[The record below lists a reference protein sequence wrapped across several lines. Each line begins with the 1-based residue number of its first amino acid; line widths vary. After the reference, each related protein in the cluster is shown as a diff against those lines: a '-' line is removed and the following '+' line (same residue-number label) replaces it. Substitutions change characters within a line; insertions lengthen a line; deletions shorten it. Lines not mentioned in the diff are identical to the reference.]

1 MIPRPAILHMDSA
14 GPLRFPGDPFL
25 DFAAFSDPG
34 RSGKRLARSGVP
46 GAAPMMAE
54 HKGTLVQQMS
64 WLNSAASSTPV
75 YASRRTLPN
84 ATQHSVPAGGLRLCR
99 AVESRGGAPALGS
112 GGGSDAFASG
122 LSPAPMATFPHPRS
136 SNRTCPTQA
145 SGFRTRSCLRPRM
158 ASARFRKAS
167 EAKFIP

>member
-14 GPLRFPGDPFL
+14 GPPRFPDDPSCGS
-25 DFAAFSDPG
+25 AAFHDPG
-34 RSGKRLARSGVP
+34 RPSAPRLYRRCPCCPQDHKAEGVII
-46 GAAPMMAE
+46 ANFEACCD
-54 HKGTLVQQMS
+54 
-64 WLNSAASSTPV
+64 ASPPPV
-75 YASRRTLPN
+75 YASRRTLPHAMQN
-84 ATQHSVPAGGLRLCR
+84 SVPAGGLRLCR

-112 GGGSDAFASG
+112 GGGSDAFASA